1 MLTEM
6 GRDLIKMIKIFGFKS
21 VFLLGCEQSPET
33 EKNRFFGSV
42 SVEPTRNRKR
52 NRKHEKTDL

>member
-1 MLTEM
+1 MIQNLVQNYNENIKSY
-6 GRDLIKMIKIFGFKS
+6 DLS
-21 VFLLGCEQSPET
+21 RTRSPET